1 MAETRPTAHKK
12 PYRLLIQTHQESGPE
27 TPAWILT
34 SPHSGHL
41 YPEEFIKNS
50 LLSAHDLR
58 RSEDAHIDRLLEQA
72 PQYGA
77 AVLAAIYP
85 RAYLDL
91 NREAYELDP
100 DMFSDALPDHVISNS
115 VRVKAGLGTI
125 ARIVADRMP
134 IYPERMSFAE
144 ADQRIQEIHVPFH
157 NKLQDL
163 LVQAVT
169 KYGQAYLL
177 DIHSMPSSALAHIR
191 AQRDR
196 LPEIILGDRHGRS
209 CASEL
214 TQQVEAYLTEHG
226 YRVGRNTPYAGGYIT
241 QSYGL
246 QTRMPDLQNNVH
258 ALQIEISRALY
269 MDEKTYLCH
278 EGFARLQDT
287 LMGLLTHL
295 QKAIASQKAELTLAS
310 RN

>member
-1 MAETRPTAHKK
+1 MC
-12 PYRLLIQTHQESGPE
+12 
-27 TPAWILT
+27 W
-34 SPHSGHL
+34 
-41 YPEEFIKNS
+41 
-50 LLSAHDLR
+50 LS
-58 RSEDAHIDRLLEQA
+58 S
-72 PQYGA
+72 
-77 AVLAAIYP
+77 
-85 RAYLDL
+85 
-91 NREAYELDP
+91 
-100 DMFSDALPDHVISNS
+100 
-115 VRVKAGLGTI
+115 
-125 ARIVADRMP
+125 
-134 IYPERMSFAE
+134 
-144 ADQRIQEIHVPFH
+144 
-157 NKLQDL
+157 
-163 LVQAVT
+163 
-169 KYGQAYLL
+169 
-177 DIHSMPSSALAHIR
+177 
-191 AQRDR
+191 
-196 LPEIILGDRHGRS
+196 
-209 CASEL
+209 

>member
-1 MAETRPTAHKK
+1 
-12 PYRLLIQTHQESGPE
+12 
-27 TPAWILT
+27 
-34 SPHSGHL
+34 
-41 YPEEFIKNS
+41 
-50 LLSAHDLR
+50 
-58 RSEDAHIDRLLEQA
+58 
-72 PQYGA
+72 
-77 AVLAAIYP
+77 
-85 RAYLDL
+85 
-91 NREAYELDP
+91 
-100 DMFSDALPDHVISNS
+100 MFSDALPDHVISNS

-209 CASEL
+209 CTKVS
-214 TQQVEAYLTEHG
+214 
-226 YRVGRNTPYAGGYIT
+226 
-241 QSYGL
+241 
-246 QTRMPDLQNNVH
+246 
-258 ALQIEISRALY
+258 
-269 MDEKTYLCH
+269 
-278 EGFARLQDT
+278 
-287 LMGLLTHL
+287 
-295 QKAIASQKAELTLAS
+295 
-310 RN
+310 